1 MKKILTVLLALS
13 VVFTYSFATVGT
25 AFAATPLTEAE
36 YDQLVE
42 QAAAQ
47 VEATTNTAYTEA
59 VKVLP
64 DHDVDSITGI
74 GAEYWKANASVY
86 GNKLSD
92 MIDKKEAEIKQLF
105 NSHQTDVE
113 NATLDT
119 LVKYFAT
126 AKGSDYVSGAT
137 AEAAAIP
144 TSVTDI
150 TTAIQNDTD
159 VQLAV
164 AKAYGNS
171 QADDAIIA
179 LKGID
184 VTVYSN
190 TVNTETNMSSVAM
203 ATAVINEAIAEIE
216 KLDFDAKESVSDV
229 KNVLDSL
236 GKFKSGTLD
245 AVTGEVTEGTVG
257 SGILKDFV
265 HATDSTYGIEKYVIA
280 ADTKYDGQSLVTKD
294 KETADANKLAATKA
308 SYLAKV
314 ASEYASYLAAA
325 TTADQKAEAEAY
337 KAGVSEIINAAE
349 TMSDLN
355 AIFADENAIS
365 AQKPGSSSKYA
376 QDKEAIDDL
385 VVFANKYIA
394 EGYDAEKINK
404 IVAGAKVEAYKLA
417 AVWDGTWNGT
427 DNAKDAI
434 KAAVLEQFD
443 TKLVDAEVA
452 KAEQALESKL
462 EETGNSGYYAPE
474 AEKVTTL
481 YNTIIT
487 ELKACISEKEI
498 SEVKAKY
505 NCSSDYNNPKG
516 LSDIATKSAVKA
528 AIQKTKTGDTGW
540 TNNVAAIKAYADAL
554 NAGVAEANQRDFVGA
569 GMFTNATTV
578 NEDWLADFYAEKGAR
593 TTAEAFAMIPQAKAE
608 LESVMTKAAVKIA
621 VQAVEAQI
629 AALPEATKITA
640 SDAAAVEAAQK
651 AYDDLKEQTGADIS
665 ATAKITLGNAV
676 TAAYNASKL
685 ELLKAVNAYSGKE
698 VTSADKANLESLLEQ
713 INTFNEKT
721 KSGKVYAGKS
731 AITAEKTAV
740 QNYLKEIRN
749 KAKADV
755 LKAIAALPL
764 TVTEDNMSVVDN
776 AEKLYNDYV
785 DTYTD
790 FYTAVDDIYGSGSGF
805 NQNAAK
811 DISNAV
817 TKELKD
823 AVEAAD
829 KIKAEN
835 DAAEK
840 EEIIAS
846 VESLKIV
853 KNHSTAGRTNGKSWI
868 RIEWSTQGDDSYV
881 QGYEIY
887 KSTKKN
893 SGYKYSFTTKNP
905 ENKWYKN
912 TAGLKKGTR
921 YYYKVRAIVEVDGQ
935 KYTSDWSNKA
945 YRIAK

>member
-25 AFAATPLTEAE
+25 AFAAEPLTETE

-59 VKVLP
+59 VKALP
-64 DHDVDSITGI
+64 DKAVGSITGI

-86 GNKLSD
+86 GDKLSD
-92 MIDKKEAEIKQLF
+92 MIDEKEAEIKALF
-105 NSHQTDVE
+105 DSHENKVN
-113 NATLDT
+113 NATLQK
-119 LVKYFAT
+119 LVGYFAT
-126 AKGSDYVSGAT
+126 AKGKNYFSGAT
-137 AEAAAIP
+137 ANAAAIP
-144 TSVTDI
+144 SNVKTI
-150 TTAIQNDTD
+150 IGAIQKDED
-159 VQLAV
+159 VKLAV
-164 AKAYGNS
+164 AKAYGNG
-171 QADDAIIA
+171 QADNAIIA

-294 KETADANKLAATKA
+294 KETADANNLAAKKA

-314 ASEYASYLAAA
+314 ASEYATYLASA
-325 TTADQKAEAEAY
+325 TTADERAEAEAY

-349 TMSDLN
+349 TLADLN

-365 AQKPGSSSKYA
+365 VQKPGSSSKYA

-404 IVAGAKVEAYKLA
+404 IVADAKVEAYKVA
-417 AVWDGTWNGT
+417 AEWTGLEA
-427 DNAKDAI
+427 AKEAI
-434 KAAVLEQFD
+434 KDAVLEQFD
-443 TKLVDAEVA
+443 TKLIDAEVA
-452 KAEQALESKL
+452 KAELALEEKL
-462 EETGNSGYYAPE
+462 EESGDAGYYAPE
-474 AEKVTTL
+474 AADVTAL
-481 YNTIIT
+481 YNTIIA

-498 SEVKAKY
+498 KDVKKKY
-505 NCSSDYNNPKG
+505 DCTFDYDNPVG
-516 LSDIATKSAVKA
+516 FADIATKGKVKA

-540 TNNVAAIKAYADAL
+540 DNNAAAIEAYANAL

-569 GMFTNATTV
+569 GMFINATDV
-578 NEDWLADFYAEKGAR
+578 DEDWLADFYAEKGAR

-608 LESVMTKAAVKIA
+608 LESVMTKAAVEIA
-621 VQAVEAQI
+621 VKAVEAQI

-651 AYDDLKEQTGADIS
+651 AYDDLKERTRADIS
-665 ATAKITLGNAV
+665 PAAKITLGNAV

-713 INTFNEKT
+713 INTFNDKT
-721 KSGKVYAGKS
+721 ASGEVYDSKA
-731 AITAEKTAV
+731 AIGEKTAV
-740 QNYLKEIRN
+740 QNYLKEIRA

-755 LKAIAALPL
+755 QKAIAALPI

-790 FYTAVDDIYGSGSGF
+790 FYTAVDDIYGLGSGF

-811 DISNAV
+811 DISDEV

-868 RIEWSTQGDDSYV
+868 KIMWSTQSDDSAV

-893 SGYKYSFTTKNP
+893 SGYKYAFTTKNP

-912 TAGLKKGTR
+912 TAGLKKGTM
-921 YYYKVRAIVEVDGQ
+921 YYYKVRAFVEVDGQ
-935 KYTSDWSNKA
+935 KYYSDWSNKA
-945 YRIAK
+945 YRKAK